1 MRINILKEPNDVNL
15 SSFCFLAELIKVMSS
30 DETHIVPD

>member
-1 MRINILKEPNDVNL
+1 MRIDLLEEPKDVNL